1 MIVNDSTTQSAAC
14 SESINRCAALFAE
27 ADRLSKQAYAL
38 LNEPVSTQTIQR
50 FSAAKK
56 LADDK
61 YRQARKEWLKT
72 INKSGEGI

>member
-1 MIVNDSTTQSAAC
+1 MIVNDSTPQSAAC
-14 SESINRCAALFAE
+14 SESINRCAVLFSE

-38 LNEPVSTQTIQR
+38 LSEPVSTQTIQR

-61 YRQARKEWLKT
+61 YRQAHQEWLKT
-72 INKSGEGI
+72 MNKSDS

>member
-14 SESINRCAALFAE
+14 SESINRCTALFSE

-38 LNEPVSTQTIQR
+38 LSEPVSTQTIER

-61 YRQARKEWLKT
+61 YRQARREWLKT
-72 INKSGEGI
+72 MNKSEP